1 MQDRMIRE
9 ADALTP
15 DNRYDVR
22 TLESSHLLW
31 LVRPRP
37 AAELLAAIVRT
48 EGSEAGSA
56 G

>member
-15 DNRYDVR
+15 DNPYDVR

-37 AAELLAAIVRT
+37 AAELLA
-48 EGSEAGSA
+48 SLAG
-56 G
+56 